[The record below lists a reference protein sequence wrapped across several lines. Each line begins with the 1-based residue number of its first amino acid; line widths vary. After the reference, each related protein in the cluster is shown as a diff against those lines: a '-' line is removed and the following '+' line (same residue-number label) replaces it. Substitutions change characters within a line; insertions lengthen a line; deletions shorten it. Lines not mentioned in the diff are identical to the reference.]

1 MVPVVALV
9 GRPNVGKSTLFN
21 RLTRTR
27 DALVADFPGL
37 TRDRKYGRAEIE
49 GREFICIDTG
59 GIDGTEDG
67 VETRMAEQSLLAIE
81 EADVVLF
88 MVDARAGLMPA
99 DEAIAKHLRSREKPT
114 FLVANKTDGL
124 DPDQAVVDFY
134 SLGLGEI
141 YPIAASHGRGW
152 KISHRKKKSTKTLN
166 TGRNLK
172 QKKTAKKKRKMT
184 STRKVCRSNWRLW
197 VVRT

>member
-1 MVPVVALV
+1 VQV
-9 GRPNVGKSTLFN
+9 
-21 RLTRTR
+21 
-27 DALVADFPGL
+27 
-37 TRDRKYGRAEIE
+37 E

-114 FLVANKTDGL
+114 FLVANKTDGSIRSGGC
-124 DPDQAVVDFY
+124 DFW

-141 YPIAASHGRGW
+141 PDCRLSWSWCVSLLEHVLLPWVDEIDPPEEW
-152 KISHRKKKSTKTLN
+152 MKTLN
-166 TGRNLK
+166 TGRSSK
-172 QKKTAKKKRKMT
+172 TARVKTAKKKSRKTT
-184 STRKVCRSNWRLW
+184 STRRICLSSWRLSASK
-197 VVRT
+197 RR

>member
-1 MVPVVALV
+1 V
-9 GRPNVGKSTLFN
+9 
-21 RLTRTR
+21 
-27 DALVADFPGL
+27 
-37 TRDRKYGRAEIE
+37 E

-99 DEAIAKHLRSREKPT
+99 DSAIAKHLRSREKPT
-114 FLVANKTDGL
+114 FLVANKTDGI
-124 DPDQAVVDFY
+124 DADQAVADFW

-141 YPIAASHGRGW
+141 YPSRHRMAVASPACWKPFCCRGL
-152 KISHRKKKSTKTLN
+152 TK
-166 TGRNLK
+166 
-172 QKKTAKKKRKMT
+172 
-184 STRKVCRSNWRLW
+184 
-197 VVRT
+197 

>member
-1 MVPVVALV
+1 MTVSTVVQ
-9 GRPNVGKSTLFN
+9 K
-21 RLTRTR
+21 
-27 DALVADFPGL
+27 
-37 TRDRKYGRAEIE
+37 IE

-59 GIDGTEDG
+59 GIDGTETG

-141 YPIAASHGRGW
+141 YPIAASHGRGVL
-152 KISHRKKKSTKTLN
+152 SLLEHGAAAVDGRSRTAKKKSTKTLN

-184 STRKVCRSNWRLW
+184 STRKVCQSNWRLW

>member
-1 MVPVVALV
+1 MAQ
-9 GRPNVGKSTLFN
+9 KT
-21 RLTRTR
+21 
-27 DALVADFPGL
+27 
-37 TRDRKYGRAEIE
+37 
-49 GREFICIDTG
+49 
-59 GIDGTEDG
+59 G

-141 YPIAASHGRGW
+141 YPIAASHGRGVLSLLEHVLLPW
-152 KISHRKKKSTKTLN
+152 MEDLAPQEVSR
-166 TGRNLK
+166 R
-172 QKKTAKKKRKMT
+172 R
-184 STRKVCRSNWRLW
+184 R
-197 VVRT
+197 